1 MFEFGDRVLPLP
13 QRPDHAPRPS
23 GVERPPDTATIE
35 ELAEYWSTHEAE
47 IRAFSSWL
55 YRVRRRLSD
64 AVRDGG
70 PILTSTGRLGLEAAG
85 YEYPAEIAAEFPGL
99 GSHVVQATVDT
110 IEQAERILSLITE
123 EVPSA
128 EVRHDLKVDGRAA
141 SALIQQ
147 GGAAA
152 HRLLELRQP
161 KGRLAV
167 R

>member
-1 MFEFGDRVLPLP
+1 VFDPENRIISLPV
-13 QRPDHAPRPS
+13 RNPDTTAQAL
-23 GVERPPDTATIE
+23 GERPPDSASIE
-35 ELAEYWSTHEAE
+35 ELAEYWAAHEAE

-55 YRVRRRLSD
+55 YRARRRLGD

-70 PILTSTGRLGLEAAG
+70 PILTQSGRLSLEAAG
-85 YEYPAEIAAEFPGL
+85 YEYPAEIALEFPGL
-99 GSHVVQATVDT
+99 GSHLVQATVDT
-110 IEQAERILSLITE
+110 LEQAERVLSLVTE
-123 EVPSA
+123 EVPTA
-128 EVRHDLKVDGRAA
+128 EVKHELKVDGRAA

-167 R
+167 K

>member
-1 MFEFGDRVLPLP
+1 MFDPENRILSLPARSVSPGPGDAEGL
-13 QRPDHAPRPS
+13 
-23 GVERPPDTATIE
+23 PPDTASIE
-35 ELAEYWSTHEAE
+35 ELAEYWAAHEAE

-55 YRVRRRLSD
+55 YRARRRLGD

-70 PILTSTGRLGLEAAG
+70 PILTSSGRLSLEAAG

-99 GSHVVQATVDT
+99 GSHVVQAIVDT
-110 IEQAERILSLITE
+110 LEQAERVLSLITE
-123 EVPSA
+123 EVPAA
-128 EVRHDLKVDGRAA
+128 EVKHELKVDGRAA

-167 R
+167 K